1 MHPFL
6 LLILLLLVSL
16 SVQAEPVSGILSRQ
30 DTGQPIGNAWVSAQG
45 MFSRVQTA
53 ADGSFSL
60 DLPPAASGITL
71 VGAAKGFYS
80 SSITSGS
87 PASNLSISLAPVP
100 QQDSPAYHLL
110 EPGNCASFCHT
121 EQLSQWQDSPMAK
134 AGLNT
139 WVHDIYDGSG
149 TPGGMG
155 GFVYV
160 RDSIHASSNLNSEC
174 ASCHQPQHWLENP
187 DTALLNPPGIPP
199 SGVAHGVSCEICHK
213 IANVDE
219 NRINFP
225 GLYPGAIS
233 MTRPAQT
240 GQQIQ
245 YGVLRDVSFN
255 IPGTM
260 EPSYQPQLVAEVCGA
275 CHQDKNDIHENGQF
289 DGITSEPTYTE
300 WAESPYGDPSSPQYQ
315 TCVDCH
321 MPAVSNGRVCQAI
334 TPPPRDPDAVRSH
347 RILGT
352 TSEYLENAVEL
363 TLDAR
368 IINGELIVD
377 ADIYNHA
384 TGHHVPTGVTIRNM
398 ILLVEAWDAD
408 NGGPEQSLEYIG
420 TQRVHEL
427 GGVGNPEQGYYAS
440 LPGKF
445 FAKINHD
452 ASGNGPTFFTDA
464 TGITSDTRIPALS
477 HDLSQYRYRVPTGVR
492 QVQVRARLIYRRSF
506 RFLLDAKG
514 WQEDGHG
521 QPLADVTAPYYG
533 QLMEEQSQLV
543 PNPASTASSIP
554 SLSRNALLGLALLL
568 MSTGM
573 LYRWRKHH

>member
-1 MHPFL
+1 ML
-6 LLILLLLVSL
+6 SRLVTGLLLLAAFSA
-16 SVQAEPVSGILSRQ
+16 QADPVSGTLTHQ
-30 DTGQPIGNAWVSAQG
+30 DTGLPLAGAWVSARG
-45 MFSRVQTA
+45 LSSRTLTA

-60 DLPPAASGITL
+60 DLPPAASGIVL

-87 PASNLSISLAPVP
+87 PASNLSILLAPVP
-100 QQDSPAYHLL
+100 QEDSPAYNLL
-110 EPGNCASFCHT
+110 EPSTCASFCHT
-121 EQLSQWQDSPMAK
+121 EQLAQWENTPMAN
-134 AGLNT
+134 AGFNT

-160 RDSIHASSNLNSEC
+160 RDSVHAGSNLNSEC

-199 SGVAHGVSCEICHK
+199 SGVAHGISCEICHK

-219 NRINFP
+219 SRINFP
-225 GLYPGAIS
+225 GLYPGAVS
-233 MTRPAQT
+233 MTRPAQA
-240 GQQIQ
+240 GHQVQ
-245 YGVLRDVSFN
+245 YGVLRDVDFN
-255 IPGTM
+255 VPGTM

-275 CHQDKNDIHENGQF
+275 CHQDKNDLHGNGQF

-300 WAESPYGDPSSPQYQ
+300 WADSPYGDPASAHYQ

-321 MPAVSNGRVCQAI
+321 MPAVSGGRVCQAI
-334 TPPPRDPDAVRSH
+334 PPPARDPDAVRSH
-347 RILGT
+347 QILGT
-352 TSEYLENAVEL
+352 TPEYLENAVEL
-363 TLDAR
+363 TLNTR
-368 IINGELIVD
+368 VTNGELIVD

-408 NGGPEQSLEYIG
+408 NGSPEQPLSYTG

-427 GGVGNPEQGYYAS
+427 GGVGDPSQGYYAN

-464 TGITSDTRIPALS
+464 TGITSDNRIPALS
-477 HDLSQYRYRVPTGVR
+477 HDLSQYRFQVPPSTR

-521 QPLADVTAPYYG
+521 QTLADITAPYYG
-533 QLMEEQSQLV
+533 HLMEEQTQQVQNAAGS
-543 PNPASTASSIP
+543 AASIP
-554 SLSRNALLGLALLL
+554 TLGRNTLLGLAFLLTA
-568 MSTGM
+568 SAM
-573 LYRWRKHH
+573 LFRRRRRH